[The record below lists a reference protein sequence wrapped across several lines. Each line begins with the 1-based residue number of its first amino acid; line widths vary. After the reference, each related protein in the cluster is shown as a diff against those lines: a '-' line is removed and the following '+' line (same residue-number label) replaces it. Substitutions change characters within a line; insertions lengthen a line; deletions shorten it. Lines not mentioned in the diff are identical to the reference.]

1 VLEVALAITSNLQVL
16 LASSFKVL
24 LVELMKQVVVEAQAM
39 TLNPQEPLVLLGLG
53 EVSMI

>member
-1 VLEVALAITSNLQVL
+1 MLEVALAITSNLQVL
-16 LASSFKVL
+16 LASSFKEL
-24 LVELMKQVVVEAQAM
+24 PVELMKQVVVEAQAM